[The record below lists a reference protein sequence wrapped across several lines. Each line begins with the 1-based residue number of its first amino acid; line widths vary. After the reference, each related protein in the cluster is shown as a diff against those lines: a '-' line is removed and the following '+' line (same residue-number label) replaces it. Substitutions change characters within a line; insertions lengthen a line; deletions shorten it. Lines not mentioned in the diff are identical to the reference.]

1 MRPILVAAII
11 ALAPLPGRASA
22 QTQQGQPSLSDDE
35 KKPQQNSA
43 DEAGVRG
50 RLEDGIKPGKPS
62 DQTEANKKVEDAAA
76 DAKNKSDAKTTG
88 KDTVPASGS
97 AGGRNVPDQNAKQE
111 PSSKVEG
118 PTQAAVLVDGR
129 LTAAGAPADVDTVPS
144 KFSERTAADDK
155 LPIAAYALKYL
166 TDEQRRAVRA
176 SADGSSESGTRA
188 LGGYADIGAIIPT
201 AEALE
206 KLQNF
211 SQSVSG
217 MAGTAYLISE
227 GKLLLVNP
235 RTRVV
240 IGVIE

>member
-1 MRPILVAAII
+1 M
-11 ALAPLPGRASA
+11 
-22 QTQQGQPSLSDDE
+22 
-35 KKPQQNSA
+35 
-43 DEAGVRG
+43 
-50 RLEDGIKPGKPS
+50 
-62 DQTEANKKVEDAAA
+62 
-76 DAKNKSDAKTTG
+76 
-88 KDTVPASGS
+88 
-97 AGGRNVPDQNAKQE
+97 
-111 PSSKVEG
+111 
-118 PTQAAVLVDGR
+118 
-129 LTAAGAPADVDTVPS
+129 PS

-166 TDEQRRAVRA
+166 TDEQRRAIRA
-176 SADGSSESGTRA
+176 SAGGSGTRA
-188 LGGYADIGAIIPT
+188 LGGYAHIGAIIPT

-227 GKLLLVNP
+227 GKLLVVNP

>member
-11 ALAPLPGRASA
+11 ALASLPGPVSA

-43 DEAGVRG
+43 DEAAVRG

-129 LTAAGAPADVDTVPS
+129 LTAAGAPADVDTLPS

-166 TDEQRRAVRA
+166 TDEQRRAIRA
-176 SADGSSESGTRA
+176 SAGGSGTRA
-188 LGGYADIGAIIPT
+188 LGGYAHIGAIIPT

-227 GKLLLVNP
+227 GKLLVVNP

>member
-11 ALAPLPGRASA
+11 ALAPLPGRVSA

-166 TDEQRRAVRA
+166 TDEQRRAIRA
-176 SADGSSESGTRA
+176 SAGGSGTRA
-188 LGGYADIGAIIPT
+188 LGGYAHIGAIIPT

-227 GKLLLVNP
+227 GKLLVVNP